1 VLRLWA
7 ILDRERIGNGERTLG
22 KEHLPVSELECRLG
36 KLCTPTVSFLLE
48 GWIFRPSL
56 QEIRER
62 FLKMSQSLLQWYTA
76 NLRQKLQVILLFP
89 FSQQCRSIAVTDSF
103 FLVVPSLCSHSK
115 GAIVD
120 QTSTAHSASE
130 QGFLLRR
137 GIEAVLKGSLCH
149 VSHYSNYSVR
159 YVGSNV
165 KPCF

>member
-1 VLRLWA
+1 
-7 ILDRERIGNGERTLG
+7 
-22 KEHLPVSELECRLG
+22 
-36 KLCTPTVSFLLE
+36 
-48 GWIFRPSL
+48 
-56 QEIRER
+56 
-62 FLKMSQSLLQWYTA
+62 MSQSLLQWYTA

-89 FSQQCRSIAVTDSF
+89 LSQQCRSIAVTYSF

-120 QTSTAHSASE
+120 QTSTAHRSSE

-149 VSHYSNYSVR
+149 VSYYGNYSVR

-165 KPCF
+165 KPC